1 MANIEKAKAKAQ
13 LRRRYRSRK
22 DKFGTADRPR
32 LTVHKSLKHFYAQLV
47 DDQRQICLTG
57 ISTQAG
63 EVAELKLS
71 KTAIAER
78 VGELLAA
85 RAREKGIETIVF
97 DRSGYLYHGR
107 VKAFAEGAR
116 KGGLKF

>member
-1 MANIEKAKAKAQ
+1 MANYQKIKAKAHQK
-13 LRRRYRSRK
+13 RRYRSRK

-57 ISTQAG
+57 ISTLTG
-63 EVAELKLS
+63 ELANLKLPKTKVAEK
-71 KTAIAER
+71 
-78 VGELLAA
+78 VGELMAA
-85 RAREKGIETIVF
+85 RAREKGIETILF

>member
-1 MANIEKAKAKAQ
+1 MANDQKLKANAHQK
-13 LRRRYRSRK
+13 RRYRSRK

-57 ISTQAG
+57 MSTLAG
-63 EVAELKLS
+63 EVTDLKLS
-71 KTAIAER
+71 KTEIAGKI
-78 VGELLAA
+78 GELLAA
-85 RAREKGIETIVF
+85 RAREKGIETIIF